1 MAKTFGP
8 HRFLCSDLMF
18 FDRLGYH
25 HRREGAV
32 RRRWNLVMTSLGMRF
47 LWSLEPLLGFLQFE
61 RMEVMHWSSIT
72 YSPIGEP

>member
-1 MAKTFGP
+1 
-8 HRFLCSDLMF
+8 
-18 FDRLGYH
+18 
-25 HRREGAV
+25 
-32 RRRWNLVMTSLGMRF
+32 MTSLGMRF